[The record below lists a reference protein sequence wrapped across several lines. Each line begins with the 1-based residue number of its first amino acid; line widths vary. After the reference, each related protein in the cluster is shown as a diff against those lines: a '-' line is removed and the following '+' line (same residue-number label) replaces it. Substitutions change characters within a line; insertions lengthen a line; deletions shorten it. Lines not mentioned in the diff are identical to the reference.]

1 MQEKLENNIFLC
13 FLFSDPPGRPNI
25 TGISSESVLI
35 EDQVRR
41 ITCIS
46 MAGNPLGKIL
56 KLVKLHRKRWLSLES
71 FLFLSHL
78 LNQMHYPSTF
88 QIRSKDL
95 IDSNLVHFFEDETK
109 MKILIVI

>member
-1 MQEKLENNIFLC
+1 MEEKLEKLC
-13 FLFSDPPGRPNI
+13 LCLLFSDPPGRPNI

-56 KLVKLHRKRWLSLES
+56 FSNKK
-71 FLFLSHL
+71 
-78 LNQMHYPSTF
+78 TC
-88 QIRSKDL
+88 QITS
-95 IDSNLVHFFEDETK
+95 
-109 MKILIVI
+109 

>member
-56 KLVKLHRKRWLSLES
+56 FSNKK
-71 FLFLSHL
+71 
-78 LNQMHYPSTF
+78 TC
-88 QIRSKDL
+88 QITS
-95 IDSNLVHFFEDETK
+95 
-109 MKILIVI
+109 

>member
-1 MQEKLENNIFLC
+1 MQEKLENFYA
-13 FLFSDPPGRPNI
+13 FFFSDPPGRPNI

-56 KLVKLHRKRWLSLES
+56 FSNKK
-71 FLFLSHL
+71 
-78 LNQMHYPSTF
+78 TC
-88 QIRSKDL
+88 QITS
-95 IDSNLVHFFEDETK
+95 
-109 MKILIVI
+109 

>member
-1 MQEKLENNIFLC
+1 MAIHKEPPLYYFAKPNIFFC

-56 KLVKLHRKRWLSLES
+56 FSNKKLAKLHRKGG
-71 FLFLSHL
+71 
-78 LNQMHYPSTF
+78 
-88 QIRSKDL
+88 
-95 IDSNLVHFFEDETK
+95 
-109 MKILIVI
+109 